1 MKILENFEKILRYK
15 NYSDRT
21 IQMYLHYTEKF
32 LYKTKVIASHLHYNI
47 KIC

>member
-21 IQMYLHYTEKF
+21 IKQSTH
-32 LYKTKVIASHLHYNI
+32 SNI
-47 KIC
+47 KNNFKNTCIIQNKYLSL

>member
-21 IQMYLHYTEKF
+21 IKQST
-32 LYKTKVIASHLHYNI
+32 TINI
-47 KIC
+47 KNNFKNTCISQNKYLSL